1 MFSNIIQIL
10 TVTYNQLKCI
20 LAEQKT
26 ISKNVFCPQT
36 FEKSTNYTVFS
47 FFNSF
52 QNKRVNFITVKFLN
66 SFITDGNR
74 QCIYTDL

>member
-10 TVTYNQLKCI
+10 TVTYNQFKCI

-36 FEKSTNYTVFS
+36 FEKSTQLYS
-47 FFNSF
+47 LYLF
-52 QNKRVNFITVKFLN
+52 QQL
-66 SFITDGNR
+66 SE
-74 QCIYTDL
+74 